1 MDLNTVDHLLT
12 TTRSV
17 RKRLDF
23 SRPVERSVITRCIE
37 LALQAP
43 TGGNAQGWSFMVVT
57 DEAKRAAI
65 SALYKKAFKLYS
77 SDPNMRARYGDD
89 GDLRA
94 QQLDRVLS
102 SADYLSDNMHKAPAL
117 VIACIEGR
125 VEKGSPLEQAGVYGS
140 ILPAAWSFMLALR
153 SRGLGTT
160 WTTLHIMYEQEAAKI
175 TGIPNTITQAALF
188 PVAYYTGDDFK
199 PAKRLPPSNSCIG
212 TAGVPRAERNAAT
225 HWPRRMRAL
234 VRVMKFFMVAL
245 ASRDHTRG
253 WSRIPVKTS
262 GACRAAPRCPDTPRP
277 AAESGARWPAPT
289 PRPGRPTPS

>member
-153 SRGLGTT
+153 SRGLGTA

-175 TGIPNTITQAALF
+175 LGIPDTITQAALF

-199 PAKRLPPSNSCIG
+199 PAKRLP
-212 TAGVPRAERNAAT
+212 TEQFV
-225 HWPRRMRAL
+225 HWDSWGS
-234 VRVMKFFMVAL
+234 K
-245 ASRDHTRG
+245 G
-253 WSRIPVKTS
+253 
-262 GACRAAPRCPDTPRP
+262 
-277 AAESGARWPAPT
+277 
-289 PRPGRPTPS
+289 